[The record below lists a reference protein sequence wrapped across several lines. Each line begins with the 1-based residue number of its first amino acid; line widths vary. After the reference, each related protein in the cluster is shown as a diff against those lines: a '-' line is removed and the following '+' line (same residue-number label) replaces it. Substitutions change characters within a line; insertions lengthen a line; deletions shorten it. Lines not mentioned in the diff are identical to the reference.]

1 MNQLF
6 YFYILRLVEKRNPDP
21 KLYGASFV
29 SLAQII
35 HLSLVFQ
42 LLRIYFVRGILF
54 LVTLNLSTNFHGC
67 QYL

>member
-1 MNQLF
+1 MNQLVN
-6 YFYILRLVEKRNPDP
+6 FYILKLVEKRNPDP

-42 LLRIYFVRGILF
+42 LLRIYFSAVSCF
-54 LVTLNLSTNFHGC
+54 W
-67 QYL
+67 